1 MARLSRSL
9 LIFGG
14 FFALLGTAFYPI
26 YFRPLMN
33 IDKYKKE
40 QSINR
45 ADVIQEEVQPTGL
58 KVWSDPFG
66 RK

>member
-1 MARLSRSL
+1 MAGISRTA

-14 FFALLGTAFYPI
+14 FVAVVGAAFYPI
-26 YFRPLMN
+26 YFRPLMHLEE
-33 IDKYKKE
+33 YKKE

-45 ADVIQEEVQPTGL
+45 ADVIQEDVQPTGL